1 MKVKSRIPA
10 VSLVKFRS
18 APSRRSVLLTQAAAR
33 KVHFLKRFRER
44 VGYALSNDKY
54 NELLALVSVSGRF
67 MYKRENEV
75 GAVYNVRFNGLT
87 LKVVYDV
94 LTQSLITVLSPPDK

>member
-1 MKVKSRIPA
+1 MKVISRIQT

-18 APSRRSVLLTQAAAR
+18 GPSKRSLLLSEQQAR

-54 NELLALVSVSGRF
+54 NELLALVCTSGRF

-75 GAVYNVRFNGLT
+75 GSVYNVRFNGLT
-87 LKVVYDV
+87 LKVVFDPFK
-94 LTQSLITVLSPPDK
+94 QSLITVLSPPDK